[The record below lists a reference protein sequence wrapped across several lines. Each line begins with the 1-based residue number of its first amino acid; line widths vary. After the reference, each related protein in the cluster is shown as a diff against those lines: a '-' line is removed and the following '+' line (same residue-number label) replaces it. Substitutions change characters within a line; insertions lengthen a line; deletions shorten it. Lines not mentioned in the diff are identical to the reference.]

1 VELLMA
7 EFIVES
13 IKHTPLQQTRSV
25 AHVAHIF
32 RILLAHKFALSDPVA
47 TLAGFCQ
54 PDDAGGGA
62 KSAGKKKWKPSW
74 LVPLTTVD

>member
-13 IKHTPLQQTRSV
+13 IKHTPLQQTRS
-25 AHVAHIF
+25 VAHIF

-62 KSAGKKKWKPSW
+62 KSAGEKKWKPSW